1 MRENLP
7 VLVVGAGPVGLTA
20 AAELRRR
27 DVPVR
32 LIDKAAEP
40 SRLTKALMVWPRTL
54 DILRQLG
61 GADHIVDH
69 GLPVDAFRYYSDARV
84 ICNIQFDPLTQPV
97 VLPQPDVEDLLRAKL
112 TELGGATEWRTRLTA
127 VDQDRD
133 GVTATLRDADG
144 AERTERFAYLI
155 GCDGAGSTVRELL
168 GLEFHGATY
177 PNLFILADVR
187 VDGDLQFDA
196 VHYYISGNGILVM
209 VPMPNGRFRI
219 FTAGPPTLKPE
230 DLDVPL
236 LQRYVDERGPGGL
249 RLRDVGWHTTF
260 SIHARHTDQ
269 FHRGRVFLAGDA
281 AHIHS
286 PAGGQGLNTGVT
298 DANNLAWK
306 LALVHSGAVPATVLD
321 TYGAERATVASAV
334 VKQAEW
340 QTKAWLFKKAWQI
353 GLRDNGARL
362 AQRTG
367 VFDRWYTPWLAGLTN
382 HYTDGPLI
390 EANNRYGSFVSGRLA
405 PTHPVVALGAA
416 QVSSLREVLPSA
428 RYTLLITLPPG
439 RALDTAA
446 IDPLVARYEK
456 LLDVRVLD
464 GFGVLHDPL
473 SAETRGAGFRY
484 SGAWHADRF
493 TAALVR
499 PDHYVAAVDRTADL
513 PRIRAH
519 LSALTESVPTTSA
532 EGLLV

>member
-20 AAELRRR
+20 AAELSRRG
-27 DVPVR
+27 VPVR
-32 LIDKAAEP
+32 LIDRAAGP

-61 GADHIVDH
+61 GTEHIVDH

-112 TELGGATEWRTRLTA
+112 AELGGATAWQTRLIA
-127 VDQDRD
+127 VEQDD
-133 GVTATLRDADG
+133 EGVTATLRDADG
-144 AERTERFAYLI
+144 AESAERFSYLI

-177 PNLFILADVR
+177 PNLFILADIR

-209 VPMPNGRFRI
+209 VPMPGRRFRI
-219 FTAGPPTLKPE
+219 FTAGPPTLRPE

-249 RLRDVGWHTTF
+249 RLHDVGWHTTF

-286 PAGGQGLNTGVT
+286 PAGGQGLNTGVA
-298 DANNLAWK
+298 DAHNLAWK
-306 LALVHSGAVPATVLD
+306 LALVARGEARPELLD
-321 TYGAERATVASAV
+321 SFAAERGQVARAVIRQAQVQTRIWMLRGYRAGARDLALRVAS
-334 VKQAEW
+334 
-340 QTKAWLFKKAWQI
+340 
-353 GLRDNGARL
+353 GLRLFHRAY
-362 AQRTG
+362 
-367 VFDRWYTPWLAGLTN
+367 VPWLAGLRT
-382 HYTDGPLI
+382 T
-390 EANNRYGSFVSGRLA
+390 YG
-405 PTHPVVALGAA
+405 TALGAGKA
-416 QVSSLREVLPSA
+416 RHGFRSGALVGDQAVWDARRNRRLPLRAALDDL
-428 RYTLLITLPPG
+428 RYTLLVVSTGSPDATT
-439 RALDTAA
+439 RALLERVNRDFGATV
-446 IDPLVARYEK
+446 DL
-456 LLDVRVLD
+456 RVLD
-464 GFGVLHDPL
+464 PRAGVLSD
-473 SAETRGAGFRY
+473 AGGEGAGRTT
-484 SGAWHADRF
+484 DLL
-493 TAALVR
+493 LVR
-499 PDHYVAAVDRTADL
+499 PDGYLDAVVPAAGGAAVLARLRSVLRAASPVPARSSMADM
-513 PRIRAH
+513 
-519 LSALTESVPTTSA
+519 
-532 EGLLV
+532 